1 MRVAYTDRS
10 LAARLRYP
18 ACTLRFR
25 VTDRLEELIRECV
38 GAYGKRKK
46 DRKKTRRKI
55 FLTKV
60 CGSPSDLYIIFN
72 QLIFKNI

>member
-25 VTDRLEELIRECV
+25 VTARLKELIRECV
-38 GAYGKRKK
+38 GVYGKRKK
-46 DRKKTRRKI
+46 NLKKNEK
-55 FLTKV
+55 
-60 CGSPSDLYIIFN
+60 
-72 QLIFKNI
+72 KNISH